1 MKLLTLNTHSLAED
15 NYKSK
20 LETFITAVTH
30 ETPDVMALQEVN
42 QRQDHGVVIPEEQ
55 MGYIPCF
62 PGVVLR
68 DGNHA
73 LAIARGLWA
82 QGIYY
87 HWTWLPVKRGYGIYD
102 EGVALFSR
110 APILD
115 IEHLYISKS
124 HDYNNWKTR
133 RLLGIRV
140 GELLFYSVHLGWWD
154 DPDEPFTTQWRKV
167 SEHMQS
173 KGQAFLMGD
182 FNSPAEM
189 RGEGYDLMR
198 KDGWLD
204 TFLLAGKKDSGITV
218 SGRIAG
224 WTHRNLPAEGARVD
238 HILCHFPCRVLSSK
252 VIFNG
257 EREAVVS
264 DHFGVMVELEEK

>member
-1 MKLLTLNTHSLAED
+1 VGNIRLYLRYISLHLRSQLQYRTSFYLLFLGQLGVTVTTFAGIYFLFQRFSGVGGFTYQQVLTCFGITYMAFSLSECFFRGFDAFAGVLGD
-15 NYKSK
+15 GS
-20 LETFITAVTH
+20 F
-30 ETPDVMALQEVN
+30 DRALV
-42 QRQDHGVVIPEEQ
+42 RP
-55 MGYIPCF
+55 
-62 PGVVLR
+62 
-68 DGNHA
+68 
-73 LAIARGLWA
+73 RGLVLQVLGA
-82 QGIYY
+82 R
-87 HWTWLPVKRGYGIYD
+87 L
-102 EGVALFSR
+102 EG
-110 APILD
+110 LD
-115 IEHLYISKS
+115 
-124 HDYNNWKTR
+124 DW
-133 RLLGIRV
+133 
-140 GELLFYSVHLGWWD
+140 FYSVHMGWWD
-154 DPDEPFTTQWRKV
+154 DPEEPFQAQWQQLNHTLRQKRAAGPV
-167 SEHMQS
+167 W
-173 KGQAFLMGD
+173 LLGD

-264 DHFGVMVELEEK
+264 DHFGVMVEFEER